1 MERIR
6 VVPVYKLTQC
16 LVRSVIFSKPE
27 ASVTSSFYSDVF
39 YTVVVSRRTRKI
51 FKSTVHIAGGT
62 TLLYCD
68 TCRLS
73 TMTEDDARK
82 TSVLQDLCQGS

>member
-27 ASVTSSFYSDVF
+27 ASVTSPFYNDVF
-39 YTVVVSRRTRKI
+39 YTVVVSRRTRKE
-51 FKSTVHIAGGT
+51 KYSNQ
-62 TLLYCD
+62 LYISHAAQHCCIVTRVD
-68 TCRLS
+68 Y
-73 TMTEDDARK
+73 
-82 TSVLQDLCQGS
+82 QQ